1 LGESFQIL
9 TFGSRA
15 GTFSTVNGL
24 VIGNGNKF
32 DVSYGTLDVTLDVVA
47 DN

>member
-1 LGESFQIL
+1 ML
-9 TFGSRA
+9 TFGFRA

-32 DVSYGTLDVTLDVVA
+32 DVSYETLDVKLGVVA